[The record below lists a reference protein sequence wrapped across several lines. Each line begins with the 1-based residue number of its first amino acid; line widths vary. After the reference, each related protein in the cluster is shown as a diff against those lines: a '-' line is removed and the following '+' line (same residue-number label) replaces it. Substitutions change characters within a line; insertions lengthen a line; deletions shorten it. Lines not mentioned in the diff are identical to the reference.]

1 MRSINEQLLQD
12 TVEIISNGELNSIEQ
27 IERLKHLNQAVQE
40 NLDLIKWLDEQTLQF
55 EKPARGME
63 ECLQEAKRFELKS
76 NKDIMHIINFMDSFK
91 ITEIRLNFNL
101 PNEVKA
107 DDVR

>member
-1 MRSINEQLLQD
+1 MQD

-91 ITEIRLNFNL
+91 ITDIKVLLL
-101 PNEVKA
+101 PRVTNTISLMFKSLTT
-107 DDVR
+107 

>member
-1 MRSINEQLLQD
+1 MQD
-12 TVEIISNGELNSIEQ
+12 TVEIISNGELNSIEK

-91 ITEIRLNFNL
+91 ITDIKVLLL
-101 PNEVKA
+101 PRVTNTISLMFKSLTT
-107 DDVR
+107 

>member
-1 MRSINEQLLQD
+1 MQD
-12 TVEIISNGELNSIEQ
+12 TVEIISNGELNSIEK

-55 EKPARGME
+55 EKSARGME